1 MHTSTYLI
9 DDSDIHVIHNS
20 DWSGDAFVNFTDYRG
35 KKRSTIIPAK
45 LLIQIGRRAAHEHI
59 VSEAISFFEGLEMKP

>member
-9 DDSDIHVIHNS
+9 DDSDIHVIHNL
-20 DWSGDAFVNFTDYRG
+20 DWSGDAFVNFTDDRW

-45 LLIQIGRRAAHEHI
+45 LLIQIGKKAAHEHI
-59 VSEAISFFEGLEMKP
+59 VSEAISFFEGLELP